1 MSNSVYGRFI
11 RRKGSG
17 NRMFTMLVQ
26 EKKKKYTID
35 YDYLWKTVITEL
47 FEDFMYLFAPDL
59 AKKIDWRCEPKA
71 LEQELLKLFPK
82 HDKKGTRHMDKL
94 MEVKLKNGKDQWLLI
109 HVEIQQSKDDHFGL
123 RMFQYF
129 YRTFDKYE
137 QKIVAIALLTDGTPS
152 FHPTAFRYNFHGTKL
167 TYQFN
172 TYKILDQD
180 ETNLLQMNNRF
191 AYAILAGKY
200 ALETKKNMDIRYQF
214 KRKLLTLVLQDQHI
228 LRENKRSY
236 LNTLFSFIDYLLYI
250 PIDLKEKLQ
259 IQLNPLINKEVS
271 TLMQP
276 MKIEPS
282 PMIKDYIAM
291 KREEGIKEGVKEV
304 TKKML
309 QKEINIEMIIEC
321 TGLSKEKIML
331 LQKEL
336 EGQA

>member
-1 MSNSVYGRFI
+1 MFI
-11 RRKGSG
+11 
-17 NRMFTMLVQ
+17 MLVQ
-26 EKKKKYTID
+26 EKKKKYVID

-47 FEDFMYLFAPDL
+47 FEDFMYLFAPNL
-59 AKKIDWRCEPKA
+59 AQKIDWRYEPKA

-94 MEVKLKNGKDQWLLI
+94 MKVRLRNGKDQWILI
-109 HVEIQQSKDDHFGL
+109 HVEIQQSQDDHFGL

-137 QKIVAIALLTDGTPS
+137 QKIVALALLTDGNRS
-152 FHPTAFRYNFHGTKL
+152 FHPTAYHYNFHGTRLK
-167 TYQFN
+167 YQFN

-180 ETNLLQMNNRF
+180 ETKLLQMNNRF

-200 ALETKKNMDIRYQF
+200 ALQTKKDMDIRYQF
-214 KRKLLTLVLQDQHI
+214 KRKLLTLVLQDKHI
-228 LRENKRSY
+228 LRQNKRSY

-250 PIDLKEKLQ
+250 PLELKEKLQ
-259 IQLNPLINKEVS
+259 TQLNPLIDKEVS

-276 MKIEPS
+276 MKMKPS

-291 KREEGIKEGVKEV
+291 KREEGVKKGKVDGIKEVAKR
-304 TKKML
+304 ML
-309 QKEINIEMIIEC
+309 QKKMEIENIIEC

-336 EGQA
+336 ED